1 MGCQDFAIALSR
13 PLNKRFEAAGARRLR
28 NESFFS
34 APQLKRDPLGCTI
47 RMRAASVAIV
57 LAFLS
62 ASCSGA
68 RSAPVGAR
76 SGPPVTLLDGNW
88 ELNLARTHYG
98 RGVDRRRREVFTCGP
113 RGELVHCVIRS
124 VRTDGRVV
132 VGEFGATLDGVGAR
146 VSGVAGVDEGQ
157 LNQSTDSV

>member
-98 RGVDRRRREVFTCGP
+98 RGVD
-113 RGELVHCVIRS
+113 
-124 VRTDGRVV
+124 
-132 VGEFGATLDGVGAR
+132 
-146 VSGVAGVDEGQ
+146 
-157 LNQSTDSV
+157 